1 MQKSSFVSLTLAGV
15 LCTGTAAMGEEA
27 GEPAKNVILMVSDGI
42 GFNGWEAAKYYQ
54 GGLPYDNDDFHFYG
68 MTNYNANGIDPE
80 TGLGYD
86 PAKYWSD
93 FEYQHKNATDSAAAG
108 TSLHTGIK
116 TYSGAINV
124 DVDGN
129 PVPTFAEHVSGMGK
143 ATGAVSSV
151 QYNHATPATVAAH
164 NVSRNNYGEIAADML
179 SSDLD
184 VIMGG
189 DSRAPGASQ
198 IYTDAA
204 NAGFT
209 VINDDN
215 TADWNDLADGDGS
228 FRGGAKPSKVFG
240 GFSGATLNGR
250 EAPTLETMTKGAL
263 NVLEQND
270 DGFYLMVE
278 GGAVDWN
285 NHGNNMSN
293 MLREQVDF
301 DHSVAATMQWI
312 ETNSSWDETLLIVT
326 SDHETGAIWG
336 PDEGEYDQVVDNGVG
351 NMPGHFYNS
360 GSHTNALVPLW
371 ARGAGAEKFEYAVDG
386 TDYVAAGFWDQFGGT
401 EGWDGDYVDATDVFA
416 VMTGDVTEPV
426 VPPGPD
432 FVFQEGLNGY
442 AGTEDKEI
450 RASGGDGANGEFTQI
465 SVDGDDGSPGL
476 QPNQALIRFSDIV
489 GDGPNQLGADDPIEQ
504 ALLILQVNNPGSG
517 FAVHQMLGEWDES
530 TTWDDLS
537 GGVSPDDT
545 EALSELVAIF
555 GENNG
560 GENVPVG
567 TLEID
572 ITDVVRQLQAGDIA
586 DIDLALLPFENGTN
600 GIDFFTSEFSN
611 QDLRP
616 SLEVTLVPEPS
627 SLVLMAL
634 GSLAV
639 LHRSRRRA

>member
-1 MQKSSFVSLTLAGV
+1 MRTSSIVSLTLAGA
-15 LCTGTAAMGEEA
+15 LCTGTAAFGEE
-27 GEPAKNVILMVSDGI
+27 AKNVILMVSDGI

-54 GGLPYDNDDFHFYG
+54 GGLPYDNDDFRFYG

-108 TSLHTGIK
+108 TSLNTGIK
-116 TYSGAINV
+116 TYSGAISV
-124 DVDGN
+124 DLNGD
-129 PVPTFAEHVSGMGK
+129 PVPTFAEIVAGKGK

-151 QYNHATPATVAAH
+151 QYNHATPAVVDAH
-164 NVSRNNYGEIAADML
+164 NVSRNNYAEIAADML

-189 DSRAPGASQ
+189 DSRSPGAPQ
-198 IYTDAA
+198 IYQDAA

-209 VINDDN
+209 VVNDDN
-215 TADWNDLADGDGS
+215 LADWDDLADGDGM
-228 FRGGAKPSKVFG
+228 FRGSATPGKVFG
-240 GFSGATLNGR
+240 GFSGSTTGGR
-250 EAPTLETMTKGAL
+250 EKPTLETMTKGAL
-263 NVLEQND
+263 GVLEQD
-270 DGFYLMVE
+270 PDGMYLMVE
-278 GGAVDWN
+278 GGAVDWY
-285 NHGNNMSN
+285 NHGNDMES
-293 MLREQVDF
+293 MLRDQVDF
-301 DHSVAATMQWI
+301 DMSVKAVMDWV
-312 ETNSSWDETLLIVT
+312 ESKSSWEETLLIVT

-336 PDEGEYDQVVDNGVG
+336 PDMGEFDNVVDNGEG
-351 NMPGHFYNS
+351 NMPGHSYNS

-371 ARGAGAEKFEYAVDG
+371 ARGAGAELFEYAVDG

-416 VMTGDVTEPV
+416 VMTGDVTAPV
-426 VPPGPD
+426 APAGPD
-432 FVFQEGLNGY
+432 FVFQEGLNDY

-450 RASGGDGANGEFTQI
+450 RSSGGDSDNGENISI
-465 SVDGDDGSPGL
+465 SVDGDDGSPGR

-489 GDGPNQLGADDPIEQ
+489 GDGPGQLGADDPVEE
-504 ALLILQVNNPGSG
+504 ALLILQVTNPGSG
-517 FAVHQMLGEWDES
+517 FTVHQMLADWDES
-530 TTWDDLS
+530 TTWEDLS
-537 GGVSPDDT
+537 GGVSADDS
-545 EALSELVAIF
+545 EALSAIVAMF

-572 ITDVVRQLQAGDIA
+572 ITDVVKQLQAGEIDA
-586 DIDLALLPFENGTN
+586 IDLALIPFGDGTN
-600 GIDFFTSEFSN
+600 GIDFYTSEFSN

-616 SLEVTLVPEPS
+616 SLEITLVPEPS

-634 GSLAV
+634 GSLAIM
-639 LHRSRRRA
+639 HRSRRRA